1 MAIKQIAI
9 HEAATVCRV
18 PFYSSKIQAG
28 FPSPAD
34 DYMDRKLDLNELL
47 IKHPAATYYCQV
59 NGDSMTG
66 VGIYDGDILVVDR
79 AVKPVHGDV
88 VVAVVDGEFAC
99 KILDTHKQQLLSAN
113 ITYPPIAIREGTD
126 FMVEGVVTSSIR
138 RHRCLPL

>member
-9 HEAATVCRV
+9 HEAATVFRV

-66 VGIYDGDILVVDR
+66 VGIYDGVIMAILVIARVYSIL
-79 AVKPVHGDV
+79 
-88 VVAVVDGEFAC
+88 VDGVPGMVSLVYLVTELSFA
-99 KILDTHKQQLLSAN
+99 IVFLLW
-113 ITYPPIAIREGTD
+113 PP
-126 FMVEGVVTSSIR
+126 
-138 RHRCLPL
+138 PL